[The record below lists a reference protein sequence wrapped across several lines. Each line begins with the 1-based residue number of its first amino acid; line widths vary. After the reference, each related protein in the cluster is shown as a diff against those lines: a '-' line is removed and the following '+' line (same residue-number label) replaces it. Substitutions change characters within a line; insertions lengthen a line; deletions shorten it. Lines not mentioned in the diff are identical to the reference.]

1 MCHKAP
7 RLTRNRGHRHQGFG
21 IDFTRTYRY
30 CEGVNGS
37 RHCQTRPRW
46 GQYLLFSLALVGA
59 IAAASPPGIDEV
71 RFRWLDV
78 SDGLSQATARAIH
91 QDQRG
96 FIWVGTQDGLNRFD
110 GQRFEVFRHTPGNDA
125 SIGDNHIVDLAED
138 QAGFLWIATQSS
150 GLNRLDPTM
159 ARFKRY
165 RHQPDQPDTL
175 VSDVLEHVKVDAL
188 DRVWV
193 QSQDGDLQ
201 WLDQDRK
208 RFRQPPF
215 QTPRPG
221 HPLRLLAALADG
233 DLLLADG
240 AQLYRWSEADQQ
252 LLAHGEALGRDIHL
266 ELAAVSA
273 DRYFIGSRSHGVF
286 ELDHAGQL
294 QRHWHR
300 SGQYRLDDDQ
310 IRSLMFDSNG
320 QLWVGTITG
329 LNRLDLSTGTS
340 QSWGHD
346 PSDPLGLSGSRIISL
361 LEDAEGLI
369 WAGSWTGGLSVHD
382 PDTTAFL
389 LVRNRPDEPASLPGN
404 AVASVL
410 ENPDGTL
417 WVSVLDV
424 GGLARF
430 DLQAGLLEWIRP
442 QPEQPGGLPH
452 RMVGSLLH
460 DGPDLLV
467 GTLGGGLVRLSA
479 ASARFERLFED
490 RDRDIPHD
498 ALVEN
503 LQRDSDG
510 GLWVATIGQGL
521 FYLCPDCDRFQH
533 FYPDPD
539 DPHSIAGNEVN
550 GILEDTNGSIWVALR
565 REGLN
570 RLDLASGRF
579 EHFRSGE
586 GKLRHNSVTGM
597 LLAADSTIWF
607 GTQGGGLHRMAMTA
621 NGPRFTAI
629 GRPEGL
635 NADAI
640 GEVAEDRH
648 GRIWASTTA
657 GLARISPDDLTIE
670 NFAFI
675 DGHSGAG
682 FFIGSI
688 NRQSPS
694 HVWFGG
700 LRGLV
705 RVDLD
710 EVAARAVRPQVV
722 LTELMLFNQRVQP
735 APGSLLP
742 KALHQLESLT
752 LPYDQSLLSIEFTA
766 PGQLRHAAQL
776 RYRFRLQGVD
786 RDWIETGPSRAF
798 ATYSVLPPG
807 DYQFEVS
814 AGLESQPWG
823 EPRMLAL
830 TIEPPPWR
838 SDAAWLGYALL
849 LALILLFIVWRTR
862 LGWQRRQ
869 QAQQEIAASR
879 ERLRMALWGS
889 RDELWEADMEKGT
902 LIRENRMDRT
912 SDDDDVAVMSLD
924 QFWAGVHPDDV
935 DDLKKTFINHASGKT
950 ERFEAQ
956 FRARTPR
963 TDWRWMLSRGRV
975 TRRDATGKA
984 LILSGTTRD
993 ITAVKRTEEALRRLN
1008 EELESRVE
1016 ERTSELEASNRTLTQ
1031 TLEDLKLAQHQLV
1044 QTEKLAAL
1052 GGLVAGIA
1060 HEINTPLGVG
1070 LTAASHLDTEAR
1082 RFEALLEK
1090 TPELSA
1096 DQWARF
1102 TSASRNSSQM
1112 ILRNLRRA
1120 SELVRS
1126 FKQVAVDQ
1134 SSEQL
1139 RTFDLA
1145 SYMDEIMLS
1154 LQPQLKRQPH
1164 EVQLDIAPN
1173 IVMTTFPGALYQVLV
1188 NLIMNSLTHA
1198 FDEGEAGLIRIEAS
1212 LAEGTVT
1219 LCYSDNGRGM
1229 ETAVAERIFDPFF
1242 TTRRG
1247 QGGSGLGMHISHNL
1261 VINVLGGAIQ
1271 LDTAPG
1277 QGARFEIKIPKT
1289 QQK

>member
-1 MCHKAP
+1 MH
-7 RLTRNRGHRHQGFG
+7 
-21 IDFTRTYRY
+21 
-30 CEGVNGS
+30 
-37 RHCQTRPRW
+37 W
-46 GQYLLFSLALVGA
+46 LLASLAVFAG
-59 IAAASPPGIDEV
+59 IAAANPPGVDEV

-78 SDGLSQATARAIH
+78 SDGLSQVTARAIH
-91 QDQRG
+91 QDQHG

-110 GQRFEVFRHTPGNDA
+110 GQRFEVFRHTPGDDA
-125 SIGDNHIVDLAED
+125 TIGDNHIVDLAED
-138 QAGFLWIATQSS
+138 RAGFLWIATQSS
-150 GLNRLDPTM
+150 GLNRLDPTK

-165 RHQPDQPDTL
+165 RHQPDQPGTL
-175 VSDVLEHVKVDAL
+175 ASDVLDQVKVDAL

-201 WLDQDRK
+201 WLDNDRAA
-208 RFRQPPF
+208 FRKPPF
-215 QTPRPG
+215 QSPRPG

-240 AQLYRWSEADQQ
+240 AQLYRWSEAGQQ
-252 LLAHGEALGRDIHL
+252 LLVHGDVLGTNLNL
-266 ELAAVSA
+266 EVAAISA
-273 DRYFIGSRSHGVF
+273 NRHFVGSRSHGLF
-286 ELDHAGQL
+286 ELDHSGQL
-294 QRHWHR
+294 RRHWHR
-300 SGQYRLDDDQ
+300 ASQHSLDDNQ
-310 IRSLMFDSNG
+310 VRSLMIDRNNR
-320 QLWVGTITG
+320 LWVGTIAG
-329 LNRLDLSTGTS
+329 LNRLDLAAGTS

-346 PSDPLGLSGSRIISL
+346 PSDSLGLSGSRIISL

-369 WAGSWTGGLSVHD
+369 WAGSWTGGLSIHD

-430 DLQAGLLEWIRP
+430 DLRAGLLEWIRP

-460 DGPDLLV
+460 DGQDLLV
-467 GTLGGGLVRLSA
+467 GTLGGGLVRLTA
-479 ASARFERLFED
+479 ASGRFERLFED
-490 RDRDIPHD
+490 PARDIPHD

-503 LQRDSDG
+503 LQRDSGG

-521 FYLCPDCDRFQH
+521 YYRCPDCDRFRH

-539 DPHSIAGNEVN
+539 DPDSIAGNEVN
-550 GILEDTNGSIWVALR
+550 GILEDSDGRIWVALR

-597 LLAADSTIWF
+597 LLAADGTLWF
-607 GTQGGGLHRMAMTA
+607 GTQGGGLHRMVMTA
-621 NGPRFTAI
+621 NGPRFTVI

-640 GEVAEDRH
+640 GELAEDRQ

-657 GLARISPDDLTIE
+657 GLARISPDDMTIE

-688 NRQSPS
+688 DRQPPA
-694 HVWFGG
+694 HAWFGG

-705 RVDLD
+705 RVNLD
-710 EVAARAVRPQVV
+710 EVTARTVRPPVV
-722 LTELMLFNQRVQP
+722 LTELMLFNQRVLP
-735 APGSLLP
+735 APNSLLP
-742 KALHQLESLT
+742 MALNQLESLS

-786 RDWIETGPSRAF
+786 RDWIETGPARAF

-814 AGLESQPWG
+814 AGVESQPWG
-823 EPRMLAL
+823 EPRVLAL
-830 TIEPPPWR
+830 TIQPPPWR
-838 SDAAWLGYALL
+838 SGIAWLSYALL
-849 LALILLFIVWRTR
+849 LALVLLFVVWRIR
-862 LGWQRRQ
+862 LNWQRRH

-889 RDELWEADMEKGT
+889 RDELWEADMVKGT
-902 LIRENRMDRT
+902 LIRENRMDRA
-912 SDDDDVAVMSLD
+912 SDDDDVAVMSLE
-924 QFWAGVHPDDV
+924 QFWSGVHPDDV
-935 DDLKKTFINHASGKT
+935 EHLKKTFINHASGKT

-975 TRRDATGKA
+975 TRRDAAGKA
-984 LILSGTTRD
+984 VILSGTTRD

-1008 EELESRVE
+1008 EELETRVE

-1031 TLEDLKLAQHQLV
+1031 ALEDLKLAQHQLV

-1070 LTAASHLDTEAR
+1070 LTAASHLDAEAR
-1082 RFEALLEK
+1082 RFEALLE
-1090 TPELSA
+1090 TSPDISP

-1102 TSASRNSSQM
+1102 ANTSRTSSQM

-1145 SYMDEIMLS
+1145 PYMDEIMLS
-1154 LQPQLKRQPH
+1154 LQPQLKRQRH
-1164 EVQLDIAPN
+1164 EIKLDIAPN

-1198 FDEGEAGLIRIEAS
+1198 FDEGEAGLIQIDAS
-1212 LAEGTVT
+1212 MANSTVT
-1219 LCYSDNGRGM
+1219 LGYSDNGRGM
-1229 ETAVAERIFDPFF
+1229 EPDTAERIFDPFF

-1247 QGGSGLGMHISHNL
+1247 QGGSGLGMHIAHNL
-1261 VINVLGGAIQ
+1261 ITNVLGGSIQ
-1271 LDTAPG
+1271 LATAPD
-1277 QGARFEIKIPKT
+1277 QGARFKIIIPKT
-1289 QQK
+1289 RQADKAGK